1 MGMNEPPSVA
11 PSTAT
16 EGQRNE
22 TTTLGNGRRSGRGR
36 LDLSLILKAG
46 ADLIE
51 DESIHHLSMR
61 NLASRLGVQAMS
73 LYRYVPSRDV
83 LIDGIVDL
91 VLQDLDANP
100 DVHKEPV
107 DGWEEFA
114 RRLSYGFR
122 KVAHD
127 HPQVFP
133 VVATRPAQ
141 APWIRPP
148 MRSLTWIDRFLG
160 ALRESGFSAE
170 ATVRA
175 YRAYSSF
182 LLGHLLLELAGDD
195 VAISDIIPDASGT
208 EGATDQATLSEEAD
222 LSEFP
227 SISELESLLKEN
239 HSRQEFERG
248 LEETISWMARL
259 QDA

>member
-1 MGMNEPPSVA
+1 MIEPPSGA
-11 PSTAT
+11 TSKAT
-16 EGQRNE
+16 EGQRTE
-22 TTTLGNGRRSGRGR
+22 TNAPATSRRSGRGR
-36 LDLSLILKAG
+36 LDLLLILKAG

-100 DVHKEPV
+100 EVHKEPV
-107 DGWEEFA
+107 DGWEDFV
-114 RRLSYGFR
+114 RRLSHGFR

-127 HPQVFP
+127 YPQVFP

-148 MRSLTWIDRFLG
+148 MRSLTWIDRFLV
-160 ALRESGFSAE
+160 ALRESGFSPE
-170 ATVRA
+170 AAVRA

-195 VAISDIIPDASGT
+195 VDISDIVSDAGKT
-208 EGATDQATLSEEAD
+208 EQVKDQPTLRAKAD

-227 SISELESLLKEN
+227 AISELESLLKEN
-239 HSRQEFERG
+239 RSAQEFERG

-259 QDA
+259 QNA